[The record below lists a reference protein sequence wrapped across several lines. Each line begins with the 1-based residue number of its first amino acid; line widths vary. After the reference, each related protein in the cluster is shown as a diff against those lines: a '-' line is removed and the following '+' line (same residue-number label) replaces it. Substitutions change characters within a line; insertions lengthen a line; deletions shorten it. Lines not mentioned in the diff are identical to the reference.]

1 MMDKEELLFQMFKDT
16 VETGS
21 EYRRNELQKKYP
33 DVKIG
38 ELHIRIVNYQVKKY
52 GKSLNSRSFIKTDY
66 LNKRKR
72 KENGR

>member
-33 DVKIG
+33 DVKIS

-52 GKSLNSRSFIKTDY
+52 GKSLNSRGFIKTDY